1 MTEACKRCAGLHCGG
16 AGCQERANWPGFD
29 AVLKEM
35 LRIVA
40 RSANERRGRRRHL
53 HRLPPPAP
61 PAAACTC
68 PPCSALPST
77 FAERFAHPACATMSA
92 AEVRK
97 LQASI
102 FRRGQKAELFDG
114 SGGGD
119 EADELAGKLQE
130 LHGIWALERSGWVWV
145 EAGA

>member
-1 MTEACKRCAGLHCGG
+1 
-16 AGCQERANWPGFD
+16 
-29 AVLKEM
+29 
-35 LRIVA
+35 
-40 RSANERRGRRRHL
+40 
-53 HRLPPPAP
+53 
-61 PAAACTC
+61 
-68 PPCSALPST
+68 
-77 FAERFAHPACATMSA
+77 MSA
-92 AEVRK
+92 AEARK